1 MNYNVSIREG
11 IEELGIFE
19 KDADA
24 WVSTR
29 NVAKLFD
36 KEHKHVME
44 AIRDKTQGAE

>member
-19 KDADA
+19 KNSDA

-29 NVAKLFD
+29 ATEQN
-36 KEHKHVME
+36 EE
-44 AIRDKTQGAE
+44 